1 MKKLLRF
8 LDNRNNFI
16 IMSIP
21 YKLWGNKNL
30 LLRYIYILIP
40 WIILFFFYLTVFLN
54 NAFSKNKTITF
65 ALLDDLTNLLII
77 PYIWIFG
84 YYFLMYFFKKSEFE
98 IQKTQNKLYKNRM
111 VKIEQKIKNID
122 RVFKLTQL
130 FAYLIPI
137 AGFLFIDFAKKIMGY
152 GIIIYLR

>member
-21 YKLWGNKNL
+21 YKLWANKNL

-84 YYFLMYFFKKSEFE
+84 YYFLMCFFKKSEFE
-98 IQKTQNKLYKNRM
+98 IQKT
-111 VKIEQKIKNID
+111 
-122 RVFKLTQL
+122 
-130 FAYLIPI
+130 
-137 AGFLFIDFAKKIMGY
+137 
-152 GIIIYLR
+152 